1 LFVTERAVFRA
12 GEAGLEL
19 IEIAPGIDL
28 ERDIFGQMAFRTPV
42 ASDVREMD
50 VRLFGTGL
58 MGLDEDM
65 SRKERRYRSE
75 RVAEWS
81 RTHG

>member
-1 LFVTERAVFRA
+1 
-12 GEAGLEL
+12 
-19 IEIAPGIDL
+19 
-28 ERDIFGQMAFRTPV
+28 
-42 ASDVREMD
+42 MD

-58 MGLDEDM
+58 MGLAEDM